1 MAVEELDNLRLK
13 VSHQVLAHALQLRT
27 VLFFANGARHFGVL
41 GLPVYRRHVV
51 HVKLALLRANPVERL
66 LH

>member
-41 GLPVYRRHVV
+41 GLAVY
-51 HVKLALLRANPVERL
+51 
-66 LH
+66 